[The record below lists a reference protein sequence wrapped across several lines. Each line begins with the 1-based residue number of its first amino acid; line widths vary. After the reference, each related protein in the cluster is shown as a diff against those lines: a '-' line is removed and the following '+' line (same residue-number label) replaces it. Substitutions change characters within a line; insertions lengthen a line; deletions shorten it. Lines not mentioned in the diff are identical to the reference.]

1 MRSVMNDD
9 EMKDYLEKWLDGK
22 GERVLRKIGIRKGQT
37 VLDFGCGSGAYTVP
51 VARIV
56 SEEGIVYALDR
67 DKRALDELMQR
78 AELEGLRNIRRMDT
92 SSEVEIRLDDGSI
105 DVVLLYDIFWY
116 FPLSDP
122 RLTKLLAEV
131 YRVSRRQALISVIPK
146 HINSEQLKD
155 KMENAGFQLKKKNA
169 ETIIHDGAFEIG
181 QILNFVKK
189 YYLH

>member
-1 MRSVMNDD
+1 MNDD
-9 EMKDYLEKWLDGK
+9 EMKDDLEKWLEGK

-37 VLDFGCGSGAYTVP
+37 VLDFGCGSGAYTLP

-92 SSEVEIRLDDGSI
+92 SGEVEIRLDDESV

-131 YRVSRRQALISVIPK
+131 YRVSRRQAVISVIPK
-146 HINSEQLKD
+146 HINSEQFKD

-169 ETIIHDGAFEIG
+169 ETIIHDGAFERG

-189 YYLH
+189 YYSH